1 MWAIISCITTQHNLW
16 LVALAAVM
24 CISGCFISLR
34 LYPRTLN
41 TNGLEKTGWQF
52 LSAFAAGCTIWSTH
66 FIAMLGHEPTAHITF
81 DPFLTILSLMIVITG
96 SFLGIIIAGL
106 ANNKTVQA
114 TGGAL
119 FGLSIAAMH
128 YTGMFA
134 YRLTGLVEWDQSYII
149 ASLIIAVI
157 FSALSLI
164 IISKET
170 ESKYQL
176 LAALAAL
183 VTAIVGLHFT
193 GMTALS
199 VSPLSANII
208 ENEALAKQALAIS
221 IAGVALL
228 IFGTSFSSYLIDK
241 TMRSNANDELRKMAL
256 HDPLTGLPNR
266 TNFNQ
271 QLTQSLSKAEEQN
284 GKLAVYCI
292 DLNKFK
298 EVNDSRGHAIGDEM
312 LCALAGRL
320 EKLIS
325 ENSFV
330 ARLGGD
336 EFAALNYYRSEN
348 QHDEFS
354 TALAEIFKAP
364 LILSDMEVIPAA
376 SIGLAHYPEDGERA
390 DHLIN
395 NADIAMFH
403 AKSNHIETTC
413 PYDEQM
419 GHEVRARRQLAEALN
434 DAIQNDELTLNYQRQ
449 TSLLDGK
456 VCGYEALL
464 RWTHPERGRIS
475 PADFIPL
482 AEENGIII
490 QLGEW
495 VLRRACMDAVLW
507 QPMTKIAVNISAV
520 QLKDANLPKLVHQI
534 LVETGLPPHR
544 LELEL
549 TETAVIQDKVRSLH
563 IIRQIKALG
572 VGIALDD
579 FGNGYSSLDTLRT
592 FPFDKIKLDRTFI
605 DGVKDDK
612 QTKAIIRAVLALGKS
627 LDIPVLAEGIETA
640 EQMEMLQAEGCNE
653 GQGYL
658 LGHPL
663 PLSELTAQLQM
674 FKEDQSTKERANN
687 QTDETILDHQL
698 LTAEE
703 IRQAS

>member
-106 ANNKTVQA
+106 ANNRTVQA

-208 ENEALAKQALAIS
+208 ENEALAKQTLAIS

-507 QPMTKIAVNISAV
+507 QPMTKVAVNISAV

-674 FKEDQSTKERANN
+674 FKEDQSTRERTNN

-703 IRQAS
+703 IRQAG